1 MVGTG
6 KAAELGVL
14 IRGGEALEAARRIDT
29 IVLDKTGTIT
39 KGQPGI
45 TSVGPL
51 VEIGDEKLLQLAAS
65 AEVGSEHPYG
75 QAVVQAA
82 RARGISLLPN
92 HDFRALAG
100 KGVTAIVD
108 GHRLAVGNAALV
120 REAGIDDAPA
130 QAQLAALA
138 ADGVTPLLVAQDDQ
152 LIGVLGVADT
162 LKDSAREIVGTL
174 QGLGLSTLLLT
185 GDNRATAAAI
195 ARQAGIAEVLA
206 EVLPAEKALHI
217 QRLQEAGRVVAM
229 VGDGINDAPA
239 LAQADLGIAMGAG
252 ADVAKAAS
260 DITLMGSDLR
270 GIITAIMLS
279 RRTVAT
285 IKQGLFWAFAY
296 NIILIPV
303 AMGILF
309 PFFHVLLNPVLASA
323 AMAMSSVSVVT
334 NALRLRRFRLPER
347 AALLRRLPWRDLL
360 REYAYLGGIALASLT
375 IGILALLYAA
385 H

>member
-14 IRGGEALEAARRIDT
+14 IRGGEALQAARRIDT

-39 KGQPGI
+39 KGQPEI
-45 TSVGPL
+45 TSIFPL
-51 VEIGDEKLLQLAAS
+51 VQMSEEDLLQLAAS

-75 QAVVQAA
+75 QAVIQAA
-82 RARGISLLPN
+82 RARRLSLLPN
-92 HDFRALAG
+92 HDFRAVAG

-108 GHRLAVGNAALV
+108 GHRLVIGNVALLK
-120 REAGIDDAPA
+120 EAGIADTAA
-130 QAQLAALA
+130 QEQLAALA
-138 ADGVTPLLVAQDDQ
+138 ADGVTPLLIARDDQ
-152 LIGVLGVADT
+152 LIGLLGVADT
-162 LKDSAREIVGTL
+162 LRDSAREIVGTL
-174 QGLGLSTLLLT
+174 QGLGLSVILLT

-217 QRLQEAGRVVAM
+217 QRLQKTGRVVAM

-260 DITLMGSDLR
+260 DITLIGSDLR
-270 GIITAIMLS
+270 GIATAIILS

-296 NIILIPV
+296 NIVLIPV

-309 PFFHVLLNPVLASA
+309 PVFHVL
-323 AMAMSSVSVVT
+323 
-334 NALRLRRFRLPER
+334 
-347 AALLRRLPWRDLL
+347 
-360 REYAYLGGIALASLT
+360 
-375 IGILALLYAA
+375 
-385 H
+385 